1 MGIAWPAALLG
12 LIALALP
19 LLIHLLA
26 RGEFQRVAV
35 ATTQFVRERP
45 RLRWRRM
52 QISHPL
58 LLALRLALVALC
70 VLLIGEPFRHLSAG
84 SDGGTPWTLVSAQVE
99 AAQARVLTSDGNA
112 AARWLAPGF
121 PSLDEPR
128 PQWQAG
134 QLWSLIDAAD
144 RQAPGGAAFDIIV
157 PTNWVAAR
165 LIDRGWVEPIPLEI
179 VPNHANIDPSFLT
192 PSWDRGARFHMPWQV
207 GITGIAYNQELT
219 GGEIRSLAQIFD
231 GSADFA
237 IGFIPE
243 MREALGLAML
253 LDGADPSRP
262 TEATANAA
270 MEHLEAAF
278 RREQVRFT
286 YDFRDGL
293 QDGSLAAAM
302 SWSGDVVQMQRDFSN
317 IEFVIPDEGA
327 VQWFDTM
334 VIPQSS
340 QAVGAAGKF
349 MNYVYDPV
357 NAARITNWVQYIS
370 PVVGVQDAL
379 VDLGADAAQL
389 AENEILFPAIETR
402 RRLFSWG
409 SLDTAVEEQLE
420 ARFDLLIA

>member
-1 MGIAWPAALLG
+1 MTTDKPRLILPSAADQRALSRRRFLG
-12 LIALALP
+12 V
-19 LLIHLLA
+19 
-26 RGEFQRVAV
+26 GAV
-35 ATTQFVRERP
+35 AAASLVAGCTVDRSAEGPDLGNESRLNMRSWTEYIDPSEEGEIGTIERAEAE
-45 RLRWRRM
+45 LGM
-52 QISHPL
+52 QITY
-58 LLALRLALVALC
+58 
-70 VLLIGEPFRHLSAG
+70 IE
-84 SDGGTPWTLVSAQVE
+84 DYE
-99 AAQARVLTSDGNA
+99 DNA
-112 AARWLAPGF
+112 AEW
-121 PSLDEPR
+121 
-128 PQWQAG
+128 AG
-134 QLWSLIDAAD
+134 TFAD
-144 RQAPGGAAFDIIV
+144 LGSGQNLGYDIVV

-207 GITGIAYNQELT
+207 GMTGIAYNPELT
-219 GGEIRSLAQIFD
+219 GGDIRSLGQIFD
-231 GSADFA
+231 ESADFA

-262 TEATANAA
+262 TEVTANAA
-270 MEHLEAAF
+270 MEHLEAASL
-278 RREQVRFT
+278 RDQVHFT

-302 SWSGDVVQMQRDFSN
+302 SWSGDVVQMQRDFPN

-334 VIPQSS
+334 VIPQGAE
-340 QAVGAAGKF
+340 AVAAAGRF

-379 VDLGADAAQL
+379 VDLGADAAEL

>member
-1 MGIAWPAALLG
+1 M
-12 LIALALP
+12 
-19 LLIHLLA
+19 
-26 RGEFQRVAV
+26 
-35 ATTQFVRERP
+35 TTDNP
-45 RLRWRRM
+45 RLTLPSAAAQRAMSRRRFLGASAFATAGVLAGCSVERSQQGADLGIDSRLNMRSWTEYIDPSEDGEVGTIERVESEFDM
-52 QISHPL
+52 QINY
-58 LLALRLALVALC
+58 
-70 VLLIGEPFRHLSAG
+70 
-84 SDGGTPWTLVSAQVE
+84 VE
-99 AAQARVLTSDGNA
+99 DYEDNA
-112 AARWLAPGF
+112 AEWAGTFADLG
-121 PSLDEPR
+121 
-128 PQWQAG
+128 AG
-134 QLWSLIDAAD
+134 QDI
-144 RQAPGGAAFDIIV
+144 GVDIIV

-237 IGFIPE
+237 VGFIPE

-262 TEATANAA
+262 TEVTANAA

-302 SWSGDVVQMQRDFSN
+302 SWSGDVVQMQRDFPN

-340 QAVGAAGKF
+340 GAVGAAGKF

-379 VDLGADAAQL
+379 VELGADAAAL

-409 SLDTAVEEQLE
+409 SLDTTVEEQLE